1 MTQRAQVGDL
11 YRSTRLRTQD
21 LLGQLDDDQWGLP
34 VPACPGWDVQAV
46 LAHLVGVI
54 EDSGAGRLNGPP
66 GPEQT
71 AAEVARHQDAAPAE
85 LLWHWTELAPP
96 FEQVLSSASVW
107 PAFFDVLTHEHDL
120 HGALGTA
127 GERDGVDVRLAA
139 KLLVRSVD
147 LGRPFRIETGAAVLA
162 SASDGE
168 DPLVLR
174 ATAFEAFRL
183 RMGRRSRAQV
193 LAMDW
198 SEDPS
203 EVLDR
208 LFVFGPTTT
217 DLME

>member
-34 VPACPGWDVQAV
+34 VPACPGWDVHAV

-66 GPEQT
+66 GPGQT
-71 AAEVARHQDAAPAE
+71 ADEVARHQDAAPAE

-96 FEQVLSSASVW
+96 FEQVLSSASIW

-120 HGALGTA
+120 RGALGVT
-127 GERDGVDVRLAA
+127 GERDGADVALAT

-147 LGRPFRIETGAAVLA
+147 LGRPFQVDTGAAVLA
-162 SASDGE
+162 SGLDGP

-174 ATAFEAFRL
+174 ASAFEVLRL

-198 SEDPS
+198 SDDPGDA
-203 EVLDR
+203 LDR
-208 LFVFGPTTT
+208 LFVFGPTET

>member
-1 MTQRAQVGDL
+1 M
-11 YRSTRLRTQD
+11 
-21 LLGQLDDDQWGLP
+21 
-34 VPACPGWDVQAV
+34 

-120 HGALGTA
+120 HGALGTV
-127 GERDGVDVRLAA
+127 GERDGADVPLAA

-147 LGRPFRIETGAAVLA
+147 LGRPFQIETGAAVLA
-162 SASDGE
+162 SAMDGP

-174 ATAFEAFRL
+174 APAFEVFRL

-198 SEDPS
+198 SDDPGGARPA
-203 EVLDR
+203 VR
-208 LFVFGPTTT
+208 LRSHEM
-217 DLME
+217 DLVE

>member
-34 VPACPGWDVQAV
+34 VPACPGWDVHAV

-71 AAEVARHQDAAPAE
+71 ADEVARHQDSASAE
-85 LLWHWTELAPP
+85 LLWHWTEVAPP
-96 FEQVLSSASVW
+96 FEQVLSSASIW

-120 HGALGTA
+120 RGALGVT
-127 GERDGVDVRLAA
+127 GERDGADVALAT

-147 LGRPFRIETGAAVLA
+147 LGRPFQVDTGAAVLA
-162 SASDGE
+162 SGLDGP

-174 ATAFEAFRL
+174 APAFEVLRL

-198 SEDPS
+198 SDDPGDA
-203 EVLDR
+203 LDR
-208 LFVFGPTTT
+208 LFVFGPTET